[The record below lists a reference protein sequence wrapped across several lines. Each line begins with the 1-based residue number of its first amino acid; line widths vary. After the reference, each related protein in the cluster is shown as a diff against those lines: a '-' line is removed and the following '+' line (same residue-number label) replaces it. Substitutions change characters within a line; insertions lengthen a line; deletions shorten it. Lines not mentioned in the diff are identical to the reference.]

1 MELGVR
7 AFKFVTNGHQHIKTT
22 KDEEVYILKNNAFP
36 PTEKQSNEVWKAP
49 IHLENKSSI
58 DLLVSYHDFDLMVLS
73 LFEG

>member
-36 PTEKQSNEVWKAP
+36 PTEKQSNEV
-49 IHLENKSSI
+49 
-58 DLLVSYHDFDLMVLS
+58 
-73 LFEG
+73 